1 MNKFQ
6 KETERVLLEHE
17 KELFNQLKDSYAQAL
32 AEVKRM
38 IRELQVDIDIL
49 EKSNLE
55 NESIIRSKI
64 YRLNYQKALKE
75 QLSATM
81 ELLNSKNVSNIQS
94 FLTKMYEDSFLS
106 INYHL
111 QKFGIP
117 VINPINHKLIVDIIN
132 TKTEDMKFS
141 DRLYSNMQEL
151 KKTVKSE
158 ISRGLANGKSYNQIA
173 KQISNRTEADFYK
186 SYRIART
193 EGGRVSSNAK
203 FQSML
208 EAKKKGADIVK
219 QWEAVLD
226 DKTRG
231 EHAELDQQ
239 IRELEEP
246 FELGDMKAMYP
257 GDFGIAHMDIN
268 CRCTMLSVP
277 RWDIQKKNMR
287 IDNMTGETIVCEN
300 YFDWKEKYYKKVEE
314 MKE

>member
-6 KETERVLLEHE
+6 KETEKVLLEHE

-32 AEVKRM
+32 ADVKRM
-38 IRELQVDIDIL
+38 IRELQIDIDIL
-49 EKSNLE
+49 EKNNSE

-64 YRLNYQKALKE
+64 YRLNYQKALEE

-81 ELLNSKNVSNIQS
+81 DVLNSKNVSNIQS

-111 QKFGIP
+111 QQFEIP
-117 VINPINHKLIVDIIN
+117 VINPINYKLIVDVIN

-141 DRLYSNMQEL
+141 ERLYSNMQEL

-158 ISRGLANGKSYNQIA
+158 ISRGFANGKSYSQIA
-173 KQISNRTEADFYK
+173 KQISNKTEADFYK

-193 EGGRVSSNAK
+193 EGSRVSSNAK
-203 FQSML
+203 LQSMI

-219 QWEAVLD
+219 RWDATLD
-226 DKTRG
+226 DRTRE

-239 IRELEEP
+239 IREVEEL
-246 FELGDMKAMYP
+246 FELGDMKALYP
-257 GDFGIAHMDIN
+257 CGFGIAHMDIN

-287 IDNMTGETIVCEN
+287 IDNIIGETIVCEN

-314 MKE
+314 MKK